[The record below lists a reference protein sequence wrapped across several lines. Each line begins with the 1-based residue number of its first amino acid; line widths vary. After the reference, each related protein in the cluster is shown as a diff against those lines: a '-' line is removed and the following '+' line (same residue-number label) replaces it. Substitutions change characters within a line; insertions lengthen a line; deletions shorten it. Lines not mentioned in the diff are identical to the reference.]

1 VTVTTAAFELVNVNG
16 LPNAVD
22 AVDSK
27 KNGCQAPTVIGVAPA
42 VVAATPAT
50 MAAQVSTSDFRKT
63 DVRMILFLLNFGPAA
78 RPGKR

>member
-1 VTVTTAAFELVNVNG
+1 VTVTTAALELVNVNG

-27 KNGCQAPTVIGVAPA
+27 KNGCQDPTVIGVAPA

-50 MAAQVSTSDFRKT
+50 TTAEVSARDFRKT
-63 DVRMILFLLNFGPAA
+63 VRMILFLLNSDGPAG
-78 RPGKR
+78 PGKR